1 MAKLKNKQMFEYRT
15 VTKYEYGAIARLLGR
30 TPTQDELFVF
40 DALSKNEDVVKL
52 VGSGEDCIEHLKE
65 IWANLHSCGVFQL
78 VDIDCNPNAQ
88 TYFHGGTKAAV
99 PTVKAESNDVATW
112 TKNSKAMIANL
123 YNRYLSFWNFDHDVA
138 SNALLKDLAENANIR
153 NTMEKDWQFPWCD

>member
-15 VTKYEYGAIARLLGR
+15 VTKYEYSAIARLLGR

-52 VGSGEDCIEHLKE
+52 VGNDKEHLDRLNE
-65 IWANLHSCGVFQL
+65 IWAELHCMGIFKL

-88 TYFHGGTKAAV
+88 TFFHGGTKAAV

-112 TKNSKAMIANL
+112 TKNSKGMIANL
-123 YNRYLSFWNFDHDVA
+123 YDRYLSFWNYDHEVA
-138 SNALLKDLAENANIR
+138 ANALLNDLSENANIR
-153 NTMEKDWQFPWCD
+153 YTMEKNWSFPWSD